1 MKTRLWNLLWKTAV
15 VLIIVGAICAEFI
28 SRPDTDAQKAV
39 VATRQMLRDQGFK
52 TDVADF
58 DFSSPTELRAREAIL
73 TNAIA
78 SRNPNPFV
86 NHPNL
91 METVGDD
98 SAIVVWKQDSLKKE
112 YPSWPDNNDK
122 LTWEEFREAINTNQ
136 AQVDAACAAILS
148 GPIGFN
154 LDARGGNAVRLP
166 HLAMMK
172 NLTQT
177 LDSRIMLDLHDGNLD
192 AAWTNLMAAT
202 RLVTTWEPETTEIS
216 QLVRFGNAK
225 LTFNAIWQGLQTNGW
240 TDEQLARLQQE
251 WDTVDFFKH
260 LTETAAF
267 KRASAVLACEQER
280 HPPADERMPIAE
292 FLKEM
297 FQHPLDACSVL
308 QYEWK
313 HACYLKKGSYK
324 DETNLLLFYRDREV
338 ELRNAV
344 QATNWSQMRQ
354 LPGVTNKALFQSK
367 YRSRIQAMLNVR
379 EMGTAFLKDR
389 SGLLGRATEA
399 EVRRRILI
407 TAIALERYRGK
418 HGAYSQTLAELAPE
432 FLKTVPMDF
441 MDGQP
446 LRYRLTDDGHFMLY
460 SVGLDCVD
468 DGGIIQTREQRIR
481 ANREAGL
488 MGIRPEADIVWP
500 LPATAAAV
508 EALRLQEARAKELQ
522 SQYQLEQESEM
533 EWDISPS
540 RQSRVGKILATNWLH
555 DAENL
560 SYQGRPLND
569 VIRNENVTGTNRLSL
584 AQLMTP
590 RQIITGDE
598 PEDLTF
604 ELPVSYDVITNLGAL
619 VLLVDAEMDIPMIPD
634 RGARIQDC
642 KRATNGDCLLVWHAI
657 YDPPG
662 RHAVQVQLIHTDWRQ
677 AEYFDKSPAIPVV
690 TSNLCQ
696 FSLDSATYDVER
708 GATFHARLPESNGRY
723 TIECLTTNGEHL
735 ATLTGSTTNGEF
747 KTVWNLV
754 DDHGHRLNGETFNSI
769 VRLTLPDSGRTQ
781 TLKGP

>member
-1 MKTRLWNLLWKTAV
+1 MKTRLWSLLGKTAV
-15 VLIIVGAICAEFI
+15 VLIIVGAIWAAFI
-28 SRPDTDAQKAV
+28 SRPDIGAQQAV

-58 DFSSPTELRAREAIL
+58 DFSTPTELRAREAIL

-91 METVGDD
+91 METVGND
-98 SAIVVWKQDSLKKE
+98 SAIVVWKQDSLKKN
-112 YPSWPDNNDK
+112 YPSWPHNSDK
-122 LTWEEFREAINTNQ
+122 LTWEELREAINTNQ

-154 LDARGGNAVRLP
+154 LDARGGGAVRLP
-166 HLAMMK
+166 HLAMLK
-172 NLTQT
+172 NLTQIFG
-177 LDSRIMLDLHDGNLD
+177 SRSVLDLHDGNLD

-202 RLVTTWEPETTEIS
+202 RLVTAWEPETAEIS

-240 TDEQLARLQQE
+240 TDDQLARLQQE
-251 WDTVDFFKH
+251 WETVDFFKH
-260 LTETAAF
+260 LPETAAF
-267 KRASAVLACEQER
+267 KRASAVLACKQER
-280 HPPADERMPIAE
+280 HPPADERMPTAE

-313 HACYLKKGSYK
+313 HARYLKKGSYE

-338 ELRNAV
+338 ELRNAI
-344 QATNWSQMRQ
+344 QATTWSQMSQ

-389 SGLLGRATEA
+389 SGLLGRAAEA
-399 EVRRRILI
+399 EARRRILI

-418 HGAYSQTLAELAPE
+418 HGAYPQALADLPPE
-432 FLKTVPMDF
+432 FLKAVHVDF

-446 LRYRLTDDGHFMLY
+446 LRYRLTDDGHFILY

-468 DGGIIQTREQRIR
+468 NGGIIQTRNQRIR

-488 MGIRPEADIVWP
+488 IGIRTEADIVWP
-500 LPATAAAV
+500 LPATASAV
-508 EALRLQEARAKELQ
+508 EALRRQESRAKELQ
-522 SQYQLEQESEM
+522 YQREKDRESEA
-533 EWDISPS
+533 EWNQSLL
-540 RQSRVGKILATNWLH
+540 RQLRVAKILATNWSPNMEGMLL
-555 DAENL
+555 D
-560 SYQGRPLND
+560 GRPARE
-569 VIRNENVTGTNRLSL
+569 VIRNANIVSNQFSL
-584 AQLMTP
+584 AELLTP
-590 RQIITGDE
+590 RQVITGNE

-604 ELPVSYDVITNLGAL
+604 ELPVSYDAVTNRGFFLLLDADMDPQALFAPDSGAKMQ
-619 VLLVDAEMDIPMIPD
+619 E
-634 RGARIQDC
+634 RN
-642 KRATNGDCLLVWHAI
+642 RAASGNCLLVWHAI

-662 RHAVQVQLIHTDWRQ
+662 
-677 AEYFDKSPAIPVV
+677 
-690 TSNLCQ
+690 
-696 FSLDSATYDVER
+696 
-708 GATFHARLPESNGRY
+708 
-723 TIECLTTNGEHL
+723 
-735 ATLTGSTTNGEF
+735 
-747 KTVWNLV
+747 
-754 DDHGHRLNGETFNSI
+754 
-769 VRLTLPDSGRTQ
+769 
-781 TLKGP
+781 